1 LFTNSFFF
9 ALVDRFSKEEG
20 AMARTTDEELR
31 ERTLNAQIAIER
43 QLGELSAELAS
54 LSIDFVRQSKTKN
67 LAVIGKRA
75 KLTALTEQISVL
87 LALIEFIDSLNLK
100 TSNNRSKNIR
110 DELVRRHSGI
120 VRQLEQSAAT
130 VASRA
135 TNLIMTSL
143 QSWNK
148 ESIVPLGAKARKLMA
163 GDHARLIKDLA
174 ILGFIQQFEVVSR
187 STRKHDL

>member
-1 LFTNSFFF
+1 
-9 ALVDRFSKEEG
+9 
-20 AMARTTDEELR
+20 MARTTDEELR